1 MRKRVGA
8 AGSILAVFVALAA
21 LLPSCSPKIV
31 ERVVTVTRDTT
42 IVEVHERVI
51 HDTARVEIP
60 IIKEVNVTP
69 ADSSHLENEFAVSD
83 AWVEDGLLH
92 HNLRTK
98 PQTIAVP
105 ISVQVADTTTTH
117 EHYEK
122 TDATAI
128 KVVEVDKPL
137 SWWQKFRIGAFWW
150 LLGGLALALCWIFRK
165 PLLALLKI

>member
-21 LLPSCSPKIV
+21 LLPGCSPKIT
-31 ERVVTVTRDTT
+31 ERIVTVTRDTT

-83 AWVEDGLLH
+83 AWVEGGLLH
-92 HNLRTK
+92 HSLRTK
-98 PQTIAVP
+98 QQTIDVP
-105 ISVQVADTTTTH
+105 VEIQVADTTTTH
-117 EHYEK
+117 DHYEK
-122 TDATAI
+122 NDSTAI
-128 KVVEVDKPL
+128 ETVEVEKPL
-137 SWWQKFRIGAFWW
+137 SWWQKARIGAFWW
-150 LLGGLALALCWIFRK
+150 LAGALALALCWIFRK